1 MAFTLVEKI
10 DEDLKLA
17 LKAHDTLRVSILRFL
32 KASLLNLSI
41 EKRVQ
46 RLEDGDVL
54 EVIAKLM
61 KQHQDS
67 IEGFTKGKREDL
79 VVKETKE
86 LEILKSYC
94 PKEASR
100 DELLQWIQ
108 EAIEDCG
115 ANGIQDLGRVMK
127 LLIPKTRG
135 KADGKAVNELVRQ
148 ALEGGSHGRKA

>member
-1 MAFTLVEKI
+1 MASPLVEKI

-54 EVIAKLM
+54 EVIAKLI

-79 VVKETKE
+79 VAKETKE

-108 EAIEDCG
+108 EAIQESG
-115 ANGIQDLGRVMK
+115 ANGIQDLGKVMK
-127 LLIPKTRG
+127 LLIPKTKG
-135 KADGKAVNELVRQ
+135 KADGKVVNELVRG
-148 ALEGGSHGRKA
+148 ALEGGSYGRKA

>member
-1 MAFTLVEKI
+1 MAYALVEKI
-10 DEDLKLA
+10 DEDLKFA

-54 EVIAKLM
+54 EVIAKLI

-79 VVKETKE
+79 VEKETKE

-115 ANGIQDLGRVMK
+115 ANGIQDLGKVMK
-127 LLIPKTRG
+127 LLILKTKG
-135 KADGKAVNELVRQ
+135 KADGKVVNELVRQ
-148 ALEGGSHGRKA
+148 ALEGGFYGRKA